1 MMGERVVQIL
11 QHYRHDLM
19 NHLQIVQG
27 YVGMRNIEKAEKK
40 LGEIVDYYNEER
52 KLMSLNMPE
61 FMIWIIQFNVR
72 YENLRLTYKVH
83 SEYKN
88 LHVSD
93 SILVKQFQDFMERC
107 VDILNPEELY
117 EVTLVIEES
126 SDTSMKI
133 MLSIPCE
140 TDEAEQLMESIK
152 KMQRDG
158 AAEIVIAKT
167 MVGLCFG
174 LIISQ

>member
-1 MMGERVVQIL
+1 
-11 QHYRHDLM
+11 
-19 NHLQIVQG
+19 
-27 YVGMRNIEKAEKK
+27 
-40 LGEIVDYYNEER
+40 
-52 KLMSLNMPE
+52 MPE

-133 MLSIPCE
+133 MLSIPCK